1 VTTNNAQY
9 IYKRGNVYYYSRRI
23 PSDLSTH
30 YKTTRIIKSLRTR
43 SKRSALLSSSH
54 LSLELDSY
62 WSSIRIKDIAKLYTK
77 QSNNGQPTGNTG
89 FTLSDALE
97 HYIKIKGSNK
107 SKLFHQATN
116 RSVRYALECLGERDL
131 SEYST
136 ADAGKLRDSLFKR
149 GMVSSS
155 VRRVFSSVKSI
166 VNLAIKE
173 QGLGIS
179 NPFSDVYM
187 PDLDDTKQRKPIPID
202 IIKAI
207 QNNCRTINDD
217 MRWAIALISD
227 TGMRLAEV
235 IGLKRDD
242 IVLNDTIPHVII
254 RNNPKRRLKTKQ
266 SERTIPLIGNS
277 LWAAKRALDN
287 TQSEYIFERYNK
299 GAISN
304 ANSASAAF
312 NKWIKYTSGKS
323 IVIHSFRHSMRDRLR
338 AVECPSD
345 IIDSIGGWSKKS
357 VGETYGSGY
366 PLKVLDKWMK
376 KII

>member
-1 VTTNNAQY
+1 
-9 IYKRGNVYYYSRRI
+9 
-23 PSDLSTH
+23 
-30 YKTTRIIKSLRTR
+30 
-43 SKRSALLSSSH
+43 
-54 LSLELDSY
+54 
-62 WSSIRIKDIAKLYTK
+62 
-77 QSNNGQPTGNTG
+77 
-89 FTLSDALE
+89 
-97 HYIKIKGSNK
+97 
-107 SKLFHQATN
+107 
-116 RSVRYALECLGERDL
+116 
-131 SEYST
+131 
-136 ADAGKLRDSLFKR
+136 
-149 GMVSSS
+149 
-155 VRRVFSSVKSI
+155 VFSSVKSI

-202 IIKAI
+202 IIKTI

-227 TGMRLAEV
+227 TGLRLAEV

-287 TQSEYIFERYNK
+287 TQSEYIFDRYNK
-299 GAISN
+299 GATSN

-357 VGETYGSGY
+357 IGETYGSGY